1 MKKENRVTGRIILK
15 IFLLILTILSIFAFV
30 SIIESLTIRGG
41 VFGLIIIT
49 ALCVL
54 CGITI
59 SARDLIHMKNIFS
72 RN

>member
-1 MKKENRVTGRIILK
+1 MKKRDRITIKIILK
-15 IFLLILTILSIFAFV
+15 IFLLILAILSIFAFV

-41 VFGLIIIT
+41 VFGLTIIT

-59 SARDLIHMKNIFS
+59 SARDLVYIKNIFN